1 MVLWFSSFSVGVSSV
16 NLSSALAPTL
26 RLTPRLSHHVLNRQL
41 HINGVGI
48 WAEPNIKKQYCHHL
62 VKQAC
67 TPVNNGE
74 IELRQK
80 WTTCNVRLRERHQ
93 HQHQH
98 QHRQSKMAAANVA
111 FKKPNISETQ
121 KHVVRY
127 VQMLTHHW
135 HHHRSKD
142 DGTLGDNIPCM
153 LCTTRLWHTLEH
165 ATRSYELCG
174 LSNSSN

>member
-67 TPVNNGE
+67 TPE
-74 IELRQK
+74 IME
-80 WTTCNVRLRERHQ
+80 RLNFDRNEQ
-93 HQHQH
+93 
-98 QHRQSKMAAANVA
+98 
-111 FKKPNISETQ
+111 
-121 KHVVRY
+121 
-127 VQMLTHHW
+127 
-135 HHHRSKD
+135 
-142 DGTLGDNIPCM
+142 
-153 LCTTRLWHTLEH
+153 H
-165 ATRSYELCG
+165 ATSDSVSDIDINTNTDNPRWL
-174 LSNSSN
+174 LLT